1 MAEHGSARPATFGL
15 TLGALGVVFGDIGT
29 SPLYTLKAVF
39 ADGYGVQADTAG
51 VLGILSLIAW
61 SLIWV
66 VSIKYAGFVLRAD
79 SQGEGGVMVLTTRV
93 RRALSERPRL
103 RAGLTLC
110 GLFGAALF
118 YGDSVITP
126 AISVLSAVE
135 GLEIAVAGVER
146 WVVPLALLILLAL
159 FLLQKQGSARLGLLF
174 GPLMLLWFGVLAV
187 LGLGGIVRAP
197 QVLLAFDPAWA
208 LRFLLDYPGVGL
220 TVLGAVVLAFTG
232 VEALYAD
239 LGHFGRRP
247 ILRCWFWLVL
257 PALLLNYFGQGAL
270 LLVDPRAVRNP
281 FYWLAPA
288 WALLPLIGLAT
299 LATVIASQAVIS
311 GAFSL
316 TRQAMQL
323 GYVPRM
329 WVHHT
334 SSQAPGQI
342 YIPLVNGLLLIGVVL
357 LVLSFERSQAL
368 AAAYGLAVTGTMLIT
383 TLLLAALMLQERRLP
398 RWQAVPLLLGF
409 LLVDLLFLGGN
420 LVKLPQGG
428 FLPLAIALGL
438 FVLMVTWKRGRRL
451 VYAQLEEMTLPIGGF
466 IDSVLL
472 QMPHR
477 VRGTAVF
484 LTAHPQSVPPAL
496 LHNLKHNQVL
506 HERVVLLSVLICDQP
521 RQDPARRA
529 FVEAYGQGFYRIH
542 LTFGFME
549 RLDVPAALQA
559 LDIDGLSFPPLQTT
573 YYLSRET
580 LIPSPLSP
588 LPRWQAELFML
599 MHRNAASS
607 LRYFH
612 LPANRVVE
620 LGCQVE
626 LRAAGTA

>member
-1 MAEHGSARPATFGL
+1 M
-15 TLGALGVVFGDIGT
+15 
-29 SPLYTLKAVF
+29 
-39 ADGYGVQADTAG
+39 
-51 VLGILSLIAW
+51 
-61 SLIWV
+61 
-66 VSIKYAGFVLRAD
+66 
-79 SQGEGGVMVLTTRV
+79 
-93 RRALSERPRL
+93 
-103 RAGLTLC
+103 
-110 GLFGAALF
+110 
-118 YGDSVITP
+118 
-126 AISVLSAVE
+126 
-135 GLEIAVAGVER
+135 
-146 WVVPLALLILLAL
+146 
-159 FLLQKQGSARLGLLF
+159 GLLF
-174 GPLMLLWFGVLAV
+174 GPLMLVWFAVLAL
-187 LGLGGIVRAP
+187 LGLGGILHAP
-197 QVLLAFDPAWA
+197 QVLLALDPSWA
-208 LRFLLDYPGVGL
+208 LRFFLYYPGVGL

-239 LGHFGRRP
+239 LGHFGRKP

-270 LLVDPRAVRNP
+270 LLVDPQAVRNP
-281 FYWLAPA
+281 FYWVAPA
-288 WALLPLIGLAT
+288 WALLPLIG

-316 TRQAMQL
+316 TRQAIQL

-329 WVHHT
+329 GIQHT

-383 TLLLAALMLQERRLP
+383 TLLLAALLLQEQSLP

-420 LVKLPQGG
+420 LVKLPEGG
-428 FLPLAIALGL
+428 FVPLLIALGL
-438 FVLMVTWKRGRRL
+438 LVLMLTWKRGRRL

-472 QMPHR
+472 QMPQR

-506 HERVVLLSVLICDQP
+506 HERVVLLSVVIRDQP
-521 RQDPARRA
+521 RLPASQRA
-529 FVEAYGQGFYRIH
+529 NVFDYGQGFYRIV
-542 LTFGFME
+542 LFFGFME
-549 RLDVPAALQA
+549 PTDVPAALHT
-559 LDIDGLSFPPLQTT
+559 LDINGLSFPPLQTT

-580 LIPSPLSP
+580 LIPGPVRHW
-588 LPRWQAELFML
+588 PRWQEGLFIL
-599 MHRNAASS
+599 LHRNAASS

-626 LRAAGTA
+626 L